1 MIRKSTLIVALAAAM
16 LFVGT
21 SCDTIV
27 TLDKPNVTYVA
38 INAGGTLRLSWTAVT
53 DAESYEI
60 TTDDSTFTVTST
72 SFDVES
78 PSANIEVRAVNGN
91 DKSDPYTIDC
101 EVVETLT
108 FEVYGTSDPDTT
120 HRSAFGFGADGSMTS
135 YSITQTNYP
144 AMDFYAD
151 DKNFTV
157 MTLVNP
163 GDQGWNA
170 KGNAVAVAT
179 SVVYD
184 DCTLAP
190 PPGTYS
196 TQQSIAND
204 GVYYLWLDRT
214 NNGWDATDN
223 YAKAKVASIQGPLVT
238 LKVGYQKIAGLRWLA
253 N

>member
-21 SCDTIV
+21 SCDTLV
-27 TLDKPNVTYVA
+27 TLDKPNVTTEA
-38 INAGGTLRLSWTAVT
+38 INAGGTLRLTWTAVT
-53 DAESYEI
+53 DAASYEI
-60 TTDDSTFTVTST
+60 TTDDSTFTTTTT
-72 SFDVES
+72 SFDVET
-78 PSANIEVRAVNGN
+78 ATGTIEVRAVNGS
-91 DKSDPYTIDC
+91 DKSDPATIDC

-120 HRSAFGFGADGSMTS
+120 HRSAFGFNADGTMTA
-135 YSITQTNYP
+135 YSITQANYA
-144 AMDFYAD
+144 AMDFYTD
-151 DKNFTV
+151 DVNFTDI
-157 MTLVNP
+157 TLVNP

-170 KGNAVAVAT
+170 KGNATAVAT
-179 SVVYD
+179 STVYE

-190 PPGTYS
+190 PPGTYL
-196 TQQSIAND
+196 TQQSLANG

-223 YAKAKVASIQGPLVT
+223 YAKAKVVSIQGPLVT
-238 LKVGYQKIAGLRWLA
+238 MKVGYQKIAGLRWLA